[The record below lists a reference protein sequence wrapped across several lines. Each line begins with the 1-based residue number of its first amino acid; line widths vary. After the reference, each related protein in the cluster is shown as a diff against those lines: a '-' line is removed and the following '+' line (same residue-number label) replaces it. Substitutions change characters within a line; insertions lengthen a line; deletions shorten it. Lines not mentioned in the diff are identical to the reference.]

1 MRLDAKT
8 IAGLTLPS
16 GKAEQFYWDETLRG
30 FGLRLRLRGNRLHRT
45 WIAQYRSEGRTRR
58 PTLGPVETVLPTEAR
73 AAARKMLANVALGGD
88 PQREKEAKKQAAKKT
103 FRSVVASYLEA
114 RVHELRPSSYRVTK
128 LYLTGSY
135 FKPLHVSAVSEI
147 SHADISACVRSIERE
162 RSSAT
167 AAAARRAV
175 STLFAWAI
183 AEGLMGRSPV
193 NPVIGTRR
201 PADPTPRDRVLTDA
215 ELVAIWKATGS
226 DADYDRIVRL
236 LMLLGSRASEIG
248 NMRWDEIDLTVG
260 TWGLPKERSK
270 NKRAHMVVLPAPA
283 LDILRTVPERPDCPY
298 LFGPC
303 GNGFTRWSDAK
314 RSLDLRLAGSVG
326 KWVVHDLRRTAAT
339 GMAEIG
345 IAPHIVEAVLNHHG
359 GHRAGVAGIY
369 NRARYDRE
377 VTAALAR
384 WAEHVL
390 ALAEQRERKTVALQ
404 RA

>member
-1 MRLDAKT
+1 MRLDAKS

-16 GKAEQFYWDETLRG
+16 GKAEQFFWDEELRG

-45 WIAQYRSEGRTRR
+45 WIAQYRSAGRTRR
-58 PTLGPVETVLPTEAR
+58 PTLGLVETVLPAEAR
-73 AAARKMLANVALGGD
+73 AAARKVLANVALGGD
-88 PQREKEAKKQAAKKT
+88 PQSDKEAKRQAATRT
-103 FRSVVASYLEA
+103 FRSVVQAYLDA
-114 RVHELRPSSYRVTK
+114 RERELRPSSLRVTK

-135 FKPLHVSAVSEI
+135 FRPLHATAVSEI
-147 SHADISACVRSIERE
+147 THADISACVRAIERKH
-162 RSSAT
+162 STVT

-175 STLFAWAI
+175 STLFAWTI
-183 AEGLMGRSPV
+183 AEGLMGKSPV

-215 ELVAIWKATGS
+215 ELVAIWNATGG

-248 NMRWDEIDLTVG
+248 NIRWDELDLTVG

-270 NKRAHMVVLPAPA
+270 NKRAHMIVLPASA
-283 LDILRTVPERPDCPY
+283 LDILRAVRQREGCPY
-298 LFGPC
+298 VFGPR
-303 GNGFTRWSDAK
+303 GIGFTRWSDAK
-314 RSLDLRLAGSVG
+314 RELDARLAGSVAR
-326 KWVVHDLRRTAAT
+326 WVVHDLRRSAAT

-359 GHRAGVAGIY
+359 GHRAGVAGVY

-377 VTAALAR
+377 VTAALTR
-384 WAEHVL
+384 WSEHIT
-390 ALAEQRERKTVALQ
+390 ALVEGRADNVVAL

>member
-8 IAGLTLPS
+8 IAGLALPN
-16 GKAEQFYWDETLRG
+16 GKAEQFYWDEELRG

-45 WIAQYRSEGRTRR
+45 WIAQYRSNGRTRR
-58 PTLGPVETVLPTEAR
+58 PTLGLVETVLPAEAR
-73 AAARKMLANVALGGD
+73 AAARKVLANVALGGD
-88 PQREKEAKKQAAKKT
+88 PQRDKEAKRQAAT
-103 FRSVVASYLEA
+103 RTYRSIVAAYLEA
-114 RVHELRPSSYRVTK
+114 RERELRPSSYRVTK
-128 LYLTGSY
+128 LYLSGDY
-135 FKPLHVSAVSEI
+135 FKPLHASAVSEI
-147 SHADISACVRSIERE
+147 THADISACVRIIERT
-162 RSSAT
+162 RSTAT

-183 AEGLMGRSPV
+183 AEGLMGKSPV

-248 NMRWDEIDLTVG
+248 NMRWDELDLTVG
-260 TWGLPKERSK
+260 SWGLPKERSK
-270 NKRAHMVVLPAPA
+270 NKRAHMIVLPASA
-283 LDILRTVPERPDCPY
+283 LNILRAVAQREACPY
-298 LFGPC
+298 VFGPR
-303 GNGFTRWSDAK
+303 GIGFTRWSDAK
-314 RSLDLRLAGSVG
+314 RALDARLAGSVT
-326 KWVVHDLRRTAAT
+326 KWVVHDLRRSAAT

-359 GHRAGVAGIY
+359 GHRAGVAGVY

-384 WAEHVL
+384 WSEHIT
-390 ALAEQRERKTVALQ
+390 ALVEGRTDNVVAL